1 MGDLLSKST
10 RSFSQYQPTN
20 HTVSHPILGSFP
32 VFQDPSSGSLI
43 LQRKINPNQ
52 IDSAKKQLL
61 RANLLLNHPN
71 ISKFEGYDEL
81 SNNECLVFFEY
92 FDCTLKAEIQKKSS
106 EKTRFTEDELV
117 HFIRNA
123 SAGLAYLEEKRM
135 VHGQIRVE
143 NVVKVGQQYKL
154 LNMTTFG
161 NYKSTYHQALEEM
174 RRTQIRLLSPQLQDA
189 LNNKIVDPVHE
200 GYKDDVY
207 ALGVVVLDMMTLCTD
222 SGMPVADK
230 LKKAS
235 EVYSK
240 PLINFVKKMLEHI
253 MSLRFD
259 CISCNRYIEEIYVGK
274 GKGPFSSLT
283 DSRISTKRSYLSANR
298 NHELIPHL
306 NIQRSMVQSQYL
318 PSNRTA
324 LDISQRADSQREDEV
339 RVNENAVSYLPS
351 PITQKALLNMEE
363 TKKTSLSPY
372 YYGSQNNNGMNSE
385 RSYGQKGSYI
395 EFLAKPINN
404 SSIVV
409 EEEPSLKMNPLL
421 TFESPVPAQRSTYQT
436 DRKSSP
442 RISRMSR
449 RSRNPYDRN
458 LSPFI
463 KRDEVIMD
471 VLLEDYYGNGGAKTT
486 RDHRTSQMFS
496 EDSDSIKRSP
506 VQVNKPYTGLVKP
519 KIKIEGAVEGDEY
532 NVKASFDTPNRLPK
546 RILRRRGVS
555 MQNKRYMD
563 EDEEEEQV
571 RTRPSI
577 PSIVHV
583 DNNIDTKCLAPMEI
597 DASPLYAGYS
607 VIEEDAKKS
616 VARKEDRM
624 YYSMRFSQLNSAR
637 NSTNKL
643 MM

>member
-442 RISRMSR
+442 RMSRMSR

>member
-1 MGDLLSKST
+1 
-10 RSFSQYQPTN
+10 
-20 HTVSHPILGSFP
+20 
-32 VFQDPSSGSLI
+32 
-43 LQRKINPNQ
+43 
-52 IDSAKKQLL
+52 
-61 RANLLLNHPN
+61 LLNHPN

-143 NVVKVGQQYKL
+143 NIVKVGQQYKL

-442 RISRMSR
+442 RMSRMSR

-506 VQVNKPYTGLVKP
+506 VQVNKPYSGLVKP

>member
-143 NVVKVGQQYKL
+143 NIVRVGQQYKL

-442 RISRMSR
+442 RMSRMSR

-571 RTRPSI
+571 RARPSI

>member
-143 NVVKVGQQYKL
+143 NIVRVGQQYKL

-298 NHELIPHL
+298 NHEIIPHL

-442 RISRMSR
+442 RMSRMSR

-583 DNNIDTKCLAPMEI
+583 DNHIDTKCLAPMEI